1 MRTLFRHVPLTLAP
15 GLVALAM
22 ALPFAAAAQA
32 EAATITVTG
41 EASTAAAPD
50 MATLSIGVTKVGET
64 AAAALADNTAQM
76 QAVIDRLKAAGIEPR
91 DIQTTGLSINPNWS
105 GYDSSV
111 SGGPTIT
118 GYTATNIVTVQVRA
132 LDGLGAVIDAAV
144 SDGGN
149 TLNGLTFGLADPR
162 PALDAAR
169 KDAVADAKAKADL
182 LAGAAGLG
190 LGPIVSLT
198 EGGGYGAPVPMF
210 KADSAAGAVP
220 VEQGAISYT
229 ASVTVVYEVAQ

>member
-111 SGGPTIT
+111 SGGPTIA

-169 KDAVADAKAKADL
+169 KEAVADAKAKADL

-210 KADSAAGAVP
+210 KADSAAAAVP

>member
-1 MRTLFRHVPLTLAP
+1 MTLAP

-91 DIQTTGLSINPNWS
+91 DIQTTGLSINPNWP

-111 SGGPTIT
+111 SGGPTIA

-169 KDAVADAKAKADL
+169 KEAVADAKAKADL

-210 KADSAAGAVP
+210 KADSAAAAVP

>member
-105 GYDSSV
+105 SHACS
-111 SGGPTIT
+111 I
-118 GYTATNIVTVQVRA
+118 
-132 LDGLGAVIDAAV
+132 
-144 SDGGN
+144 
-149 TLNGLTFGLADPR
+149 
-162 PALDAAR
+162 
-169 KDAVADAKAKADL
+169 
-182 LAGAAGLG
+182 
-190 LGPIVSLT
+190 
-198 EGGGYGAPVPMF
+198 
-210 KADSAAGAVP
+210 
-220 VEQGAISYT
+220 
-229 ASVTVVYEVAQ
+229 